1 MRLKPLLRVSILYE
15 APLSSELCNRLFS
28 YFETYAPTVR
38 LEISNAYDT
47 RKITCIPPAYYDPIF
62 NTEFSY
68 FIKTEDELYQKLLSL
83 IYLALKV
90 INEHGYYS
98 TKNTLTILV
107 PATFDDG
114 LSCTLGWRLRY

>member
-15 APLSSELCNRLFS
+15 APLSKELCNRLVD
-28 YFETYAPTVR
+28 YFATFASTAR
-38 LEISNAYDT
+38 LRIAYAYDT
-47 RKITCIPPAYYDPIF
+47 RKITCIAPDYYNPVF
-62 NTEFSY
+62 NTEFTY

-98 TKNTLTILV
+98 TENELTILV
-107 PATFDDG
+107 PTTFNDD
-114 LSCTLGWRLRY
+114 SSFTLGWRLHY